1 MVLGLELMGK
11 PTTSKDFLS
20 YSGLGPNT
28 KEKVKALKVI
38 SETAKRLTIQQP
50 AGAVHFWVPSATIP
64 DTASSTP
71 SSFRLSGGIQPIFR
85 SVFLYTISSI
95 RS

>member
-1 MVLGLELMGK
+1 MVLGLKLMGK
-11 PTTSKDFLS
+11 PTISKDFLS
-20 YSGLGPNT
+20 YSGLGLNP

-38 SETAKRLTIQQP
+38 SKTARRLTIQQP
-50 AGAVHFWVPSATIP
+50 VGAVHFWMPSATIP

-71 SSFRLSGGIQPIFR
+71 SSFRLSGGIQPVFK